1 MTTQKRIHQ
10 IQMQVASIQ
19 TAIPAT
25 LLMLILVVQ
34 QTLVSSMQ
42 HVMLQAKILLLC
54 LPARNSIASEIWG
67 LNSSSVNSSSSSD
80 SMSDPSVMPKNCSL
94 SVQGNSFLLLLV
106 QSYSSSMQVPCPHQ
120 TQKPDEYAPG
130 SS

>member
-1 MTTQKRIHQ
+1 
-10 IQMQVASIQ
+10 
-19 TAIPAT
+19 
-25 LLMLILVVQ
+25 
-34 QTLVSSMQ
+34 MQ

-80 SMSDPSVMPKNCSL
+80 SMSDPSVMPKNYSL

-106 QSYSSSMQVPCPHQ
+106 QSYSSSMQVPRPHQ
-120 TQKPDEYAPG
+120 TQKPDEYASG